1 MVPFE
6 YPTNLRS
13 GKAQMATT
21 AQHYLNL
28 HQAAAY
34 LDLTPE
40 QLLAV
45 LRDGAI
51 LARQMGQD
59 YHFAFADVEAYH
71 QQRAAEEKR
80 ALGQLAE
87 LSDELGLYR

>member
-21 AQHYLNL
+21 TQRYLNL
-28 HQAAAY
+28 YQAAAY

-51 LARQMGQD
+51 LARQVGQD